1 MTPSV
6 RRPVIAVLN
15 GPNLDLLGERD
26 PEAYGTATLADVEKL
41 CLETADRLGFDTDF
55 RQTNHEGV
63 LVEAIHELRHA
74 AAGIVVNAAAL
85 SHTSVSVRDALAV
98 VDGPLIEVHLS
109 NIHRR
114 EAFRHH
120 SFVAEVADG
129 IVTGCGARGYAMA
142 VEQVAHL
149 VSATREEAAS

>member
-1 MTPSV
+1 MTQPV

-26 PEAYGTATLADVEKL
+26 PKAYGTATLADVEKL
-41 CLETADRLGFDTDF
+41 CVEAADRAGHDVDF

-63 LVEAIHELRHA
+63 LVDAIHELRHE
-74 AAGIVVNAAAL
+74 AAGMVVNAAAL
-85 SHTSVSVRDALAV
+85 SHTSISVRDALAV
-98 VDGPLIEVHLS
+98 VEGPVVEVHLS

-142 VEQVAHL
+142 VEHVAHL
-149 VSATREEAAS
+149 AREATR

>member
-1 MTPSV
+1 MTQPV

-26 PEAYGTATLADVEKL
+26 PKAYGTATLADVEKL
-41 CLETADRLGFDTDF
+41 CVEAADRVGHDVDF

-63 LVEAIHELRHA
+63 LVDAIHELRHE
-74 AAGIVVNAAAL
+74 AAGMVVNAAAL
-85 SHTSVSVRDALAV
+85 SHTSISVRDALAV
-98 VDGPLIEVHLS
+98 VEGPVVEVHLS

-114 EAFRHH
+114 EAFRHQ

-142 VEQVAHL
+142 VEHVAHL
-149 VSATREEAAS
+149 ATEATR